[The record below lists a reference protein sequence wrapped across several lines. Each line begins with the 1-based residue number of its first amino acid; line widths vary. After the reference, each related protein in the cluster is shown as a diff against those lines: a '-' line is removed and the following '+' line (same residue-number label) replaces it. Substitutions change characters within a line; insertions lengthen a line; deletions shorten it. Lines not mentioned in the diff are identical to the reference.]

1 MQSRTTKASIRNTL
15 VSLILT
21 ELFEAIDAGQIA
33 PDVTLMQQIEVLF
46 NTQAWGFRE
55 IVLVICIAQRLD
67 STFRA
72 STDFYA
78 CNPRTLYE
86 KPIREELDRRGIPSR
101 QSGPL
106 NVAKGAKGINDQWA
120 AGREPRPVANQVV
133 SFVDQIEHMDRAALD
148 NFTKLLLSRFLQER
162 KIVEQLN
169 VQAKPS
175 SDAAHLYRLCETLID
190 TVPDGGNTPQRIVGY
205 LLESYH
211 EELQTGLIVS
221 GHTDRAST
229 TNTTSKKLGDIT
241 EEQIG
246 GLITSA
252 YEVTVKSFGRQRVR
266 EAYEAAQSYLAEAQ
280 APNREI
286 VVICRKKDVHPDV
299 TPISNTYLGRLEY
312 QDITFY
318 FVDIYEWITAQ
329 LLRMTAD
336 ARAAFFTKL
345 QNYIADKNTSAK
357 VKMAW
362 ATINQI
368 DTATQ

>member
-1 MQSRTTKASIRNTL
+1 MQPRKTKASIRNTL
-15 VSLILT
+15 VSMILT
-21 ELFEAIDAGQIA
+21 ELFESIDNGQVNQ
-33 PDVTLMQQIEVLF
+33 DVPLMQQIEVLF

-55 IVLVICIAQRLD
+55 IVLVICIAHRLD
-67 STFRA
+67 STFKA
-72 STDFYA
+72 SEDFYG

-106 NVAKGAKGINDQWA
+106 NVAKGAKGINEQWA
-120 AGREPRPVANQVV
+120 AGREPRSVANQVV
-133 SFVDQIEHMDRAALD
+133 SLVQQIEHMDRADLD

-162 KIVEQLN
+162 KVVEQLN
-169 VQAKPS
+169 VQAKPN
-175 SDAAHLYRLCETLID
+175 SDAAYLYHMCERLID
-190 TVPDGGNTPQRIVGY
+190 SVPDGGNTPQRIVGY

-229 TNTTSKKLGDIT
+229 TSTTSKKLGDIT

-246 GLITSA
+246 GLIISA

-266 EAYEAAQSYLAEAQ
+266 EAYEAAQSYLAGAHVS
-280 APNREI
+280 NREI
-286 VVICRKKDVHPDV
+286 VVICRKEDVHPDV
-299 TPISNTYLGRLEY
+299 TPVSSTYLGRLEY
-312 QDITFY
+312 QDITFH
-318 FVDIYEWITAQ
+318 FMDIYEWIMAQ

-336 ARAAFFTKL
+336 ARTVFFTKL

-357 VKMAW
+357 VKLAW
-362 ATINQI
+362 ANISQI
-368 DTATQ
+368 DNAPQ